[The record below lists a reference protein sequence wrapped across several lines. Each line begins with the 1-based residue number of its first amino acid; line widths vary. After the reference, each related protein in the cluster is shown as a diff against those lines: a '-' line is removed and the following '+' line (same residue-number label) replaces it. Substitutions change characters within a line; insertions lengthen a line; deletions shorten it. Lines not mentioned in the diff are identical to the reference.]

1 MKNEKQKTSVFGRSD
16 QNDLKEWGRERGGMA
31 GKGWSWLG
39 HAGVVSTYP
48 LHTHTHIHKKR
59 KKKKKKRN
67 VTRMSRWILPCPP
80 SSLLL
85 SLLPL
90 STQLNSRREMEKSD
104 LNRSPR
110 FKWVADIV
118 FLAPGFRDEIV
129 PSPPF
134 STTFRPLVFYGH
146 LLLWLL
152 KWIFNRGR
160 VGGPLSAKVRRWGK
174 RGQRNV
180 LFRCCITK
188 RFKERKTKR
197 KEPGTSIFVVEDG
210 TR

>member
-1 MKNEKQKTSVFGRSD
+1 MHWLFALVTHREAEGRRPLNLVILVSPPSLTLCLILSPMMSQNKFSRSKMKNEKQKTSVFGRSD

-110 FKWVADIV
+110 FK
-118 FLAPGFRDEIV
+118 
-129 PSPPF
+129 
-134 STTFRPLVFYGH
+134 
-146 LLLWLL
+146 
-152 KWIFNRGR
+152 
-160 VGGPLSAKVRRWGK
+160 
-174 RGQRNV
+174 
-180 LFRCCITK
+180 
-188 RFKERKTKR
+188 
-197 KEPGTSIFVVEDG
+197 
-210 TR
+210 